1 MKILSKDQV
10 YQADKATE
18 NAENIPSYNLME
30 RAGGYAFQYMHQR
43 LQGQPVPVKI
53 FCGIGNNGG
62 DRKIFC

>member
-43 LQGQPVPVKI
+43 LQGQPVPVKSSVE
-53 FCGIGNNGG
+53 
-62 DRKIFC
+62 